1 MGIWEMCWK
10 TVHLTASAMTFLKLK
25 AMTDIDRGTVERQN
39 DKGKETE
46 NETDVRYG
54 QGQKV

>member
-1 MGIWEMCWK
+1 MCWK